1 MVHFCAYAYLCIKQ
15 LKMYEKKIPLVL
27 ECGLT
32 VTKEVL
38 GGKWKANLI
47 YGISEGIRRPSD
59 LQRAIPGA
67 TKRVL
72 NQQLKELA
80 AFNVLAKK
88 IYHQLPPKVEYS
100 LTELG
105 ETLMPIIKMMNQW
118 GEHNRTPLE
127 TVIRAR
133 SDGKKVIVTQ

>member
-1 MVHFCAYAYLCIKQ
+1 MVHFCTYAYLCIKQ

-72 NQQLKELA
+72 NQQLKELEE
-80 AFNVLAKK
+80 FNILTKK

-100 LTELG
+100 LTKLG

-118 GEHNRTPLE
+118 GEHNRIPLE

-133 SDGKKVIVTQ
+133 SEIHAV

>member
-1 MVHFCAYAYLCIKQ
+1 
-15 LKMYEKKIPLVL
+15 MYEKKMTLPL

-38 GGKWKANLI
+38 GGKWKTSLI
-47 YGISEGIRRPSD
+47 YAISEGIRRPSD
-59 LQRAIPGA
+59 LQRAIPGS

-72 NQQLKELA
+72 NQQLKELEE
-80 AFNVLAKK
+80 FHILTKK

-105 ETLMPIIKMMNQW
+105 ETILPIIKMMNQW
-118 GEHNRTPLE
+118 GEHNRIPLE
-127 TVIRAR
+127 TIIRAR
-133 SDGKKVIVTQ
+133 SESHTI

>member
-1 MVHFCAYAYLCIKQ
+1 MVLFCAYDYLCIKQ
-15 LKMYEKKIPLVL
+15 LKMCEKKIPLVL

-72 NQQLKELA
+72 NQQLKELEE
-80 AFNVLAKK
+80 FNVLTKK

-118 GEHNRTPLE
+118 GEHNRIPLE
-127 TVIRAR
+127 AVIRAR
-133 SDGKKVIVTQ
+133 SEIQAV

>member
-1 MVHFCAYAYLCIKQ
+1 
-15 LKMYEKKIPLVL
+15 MYEKKIPLPL

-47 YGISEGIRRPSD
+47 YAISEGIHRPSD
-59 LQRAIPGA
+59 LQRAIPRS

-72 NQQLKELA
+72 NQQLKELES
-80 AFNVLAKK
+80 FDILSKM

-100 LTELG
+100 ITELG
-105 ETLMPIIKMMNQW
+105 QTLLPIIQMMNQW
-118 GEHNRTPLE
+118 GQHNRIPLE

-133 SDGKKVIVTQ
+133 NETLAVGSSRCCD

>member
-1 MVHFCAYAYLCIKQ
+1 MAKFCTYAYLCIKQ
-15 LKMYEKKIPLVL
+15 WKMYEKKIPLVL

-47 YGISEGIRRPSD
+47 YAISEGILRPSD
-59 LQRAIPGA
+59 LQRAIPGS

-72 NQQLKELA
+72 NQQLKELEE
-80 AFNVLAKK
+80 FNVLSKK

-100 LTELG
+100 LTKLG

-118 GEHNRTPLE
+118 GEHNRRPLE
-127 TVIRAR
+127 TVIKAR
-133 SDGKKVIVTQ
+133 SEMHAV

>member
-1 MVHFCAYAYLCIKQ
+1 
-15 LKMYEKKIPLVL
+15 MYEKKMPLPL
-27 ECGLT
+27 DCGLT

-47 YGISEGIRRPSD
+47 YAISEGILRPSD
-59 LQRAIPGA
+59 LQRAIPGS

-72 NQQLKELA
+72 NQQLKELEE
-80 AFNVLAKK
+80 FHILTKK

-100 LTELG
+100 LAELG
-105 ETLMPIIKMMNQW
+105 ETVLPIIKMMNQW
-118 GEHNRTPLE
+118 GEHNRIPLE

-133 SDGKKVIVTQ
+133 SESQSV

>member
-1 MVHFCAYAYLCIKQ
+1 MVHFCTYAYLCIKQ

-72 NQQLKELA
+72 NQQLKELEE
-80 AFNVLAKK
+80 FNILTKK

-100 LTELG
+100 LTKLG

-118 GEHNRTPLE
+118 GEHNRIPLE
-127 TVIRAR
+127 TVIRSR
-133 SDGKKVIVTQ
+133 SEIHAV

>member
-1 MVHFCAYAYLCIKQ
+1 
-15 LKMYEKKIPLVL
+15 MYEKKMPLPL

-47 YGISEGIRRPSD
+47 YAISEGILRPSD
-59 LQRAIPGA
+59 LQRAIPGS

-72 NQQLKELA
+72 NLQLKELEE
-80 AFNVLAKK
+80 FHILTKK

-100 LTELG
+100 LTGLG
-105 ETLMPIIKMMNQW
+105 QTVLPIIKMMNQW

-127 TVIRAR
+127 TVIKAR
-133 SDGKKVIVTQ
+133 SESRAV

>member
-1 MVHFCAYAYLCIKQ
+1 
-15 LKMYEKKIPLVL
+15 MYEKKMPLPL

-47 YGISEGIRRPSD
+47 YAISEGILRPSD
-59 LQRAIPGA
+59 LQRAIPGS

-72 NQQLKELA
+72 NLQLKELEE
-80 AFNVLAKK
+80 FDILTKK

-100 LTELG
+100 LTGLG
-105 ETLMPIIKMMNQW
+105 ETVLPIIKMMNQW
-118 GEHNRTPLE
+118 GEHNRIPLE
-127 TVIRAR
+127 TVIKAR
-133 SDGKKVIVTQ
+133 SESRAEFDSR

>member
-1 MVHFCAYAYLCIKQ
+1 
-15 LKMYEKKIPLVL
+15 MYEKKMPLPL

-47 YGISEGIRRPSD
+47 YAISEGILRPSD
-59 LQRAIPGA
+59 LQRAIPGS

-72 NQQLKELA
+72 NLQLKELEE
-80 AFNVLAKK
+80 FHILTKK

-100 LTELG
+100 LTGLG
-105 ETLMPIIKMMNQW
+105 ETVLPIIKMMNQW

-127 TVIRAR
+127 TVIKAR
-133 SDGKKVIVTQ
+133 SENRAV

>member
-1 MVHFCAYAYLCIKQ
+1 
-15 LKMYEKKIPLVL
+15 MYEKKMPLPL

-47 YGISEGIRRPSD
+47 YAISEGILRPSD
-59 LQRAIPGA
+59 LQRAIPGS

-72 NQQLKELA
+72 NLQLKELEE
-80 AFNVLAKK
+80 FHILTKR
-88 IYHQLPPKVEYS
+88 IYRQLPPKVEYS

-105 ETLMPIIKMMNQW
+105 ETVLPIIKMMNQW

-127 TVIRAR
+127 TVIKAR
-133 SDGKKVIVTQ
+133 SESRAV

>member
-1 MVHFCAYAYLCIKQ
+1 
-15 LKMYEKKIPLVL
+15 MYEKKMPLPL

-47 YGISEGIRRPSD
+47 YAISEGILRPSD
-59 LQRAIPGA
+59 LQRAIPGS

-72 NQQLKELA
+72 NLQLKELEE
-80 AFNVLAKK
+80 FHILTKK

-100 LTELG
+100 LTGLG
-105 ETLMPIIKMMNQW
+105 ETVLPIIKMMNQW

-127 TVIRAR
+127 TVIKAR
-133 SDGKKVIVTQ
+133 SESRAV

>member
-1 MVHFCAYAYLCIKQ
+1 MAHFCAYTYLCIKQ

-72 NQQLKELA
+72 NQQLKELE
-80 AFNVLAKK
+80 AFNVLTKK

-118 GEHNRTPLE
+118 GEHNRVPLE

-133 SDGKKVIVTQ
+133 SEIHAV